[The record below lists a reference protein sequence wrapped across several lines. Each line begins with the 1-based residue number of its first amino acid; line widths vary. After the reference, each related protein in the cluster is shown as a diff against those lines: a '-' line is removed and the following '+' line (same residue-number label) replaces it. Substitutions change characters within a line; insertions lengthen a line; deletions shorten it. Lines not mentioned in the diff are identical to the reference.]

1 MVWEF
6 KKTHGGDRGETSLHV
21 GPRVSKDS
29 LRITA
34 AGEVDELNSF
44 IGLVRAR
51 TEHDKISS
59 ILKRIQNDLF
69 VVGADLATPIG
80 LKSDAMRVTEDNV
93 KYLDERIEEFLE
105 QLDPIHQFILPSGS
119 PAASLL
125 HICRSVCRRA
135 ERSVVALKKQ
145 EAVNE
150 EVIRYLNR
158 LSDLFFVLARV
169 ENKRAAVDEE
179 YWEK

>member
-1 MVWEF
+1 MPWTF
-6 KKTHGGDRGETSLHV
+6 KKQHGGDRGETSLHV

-29 LRITA
+29 LRVTA
-34 AGEVDELNSF
+34 YGEVDELNSF

-51 TEHDKISS
+51 TENEKINE
-59 ILKRIQNDLF
+59 ILKKIQNDLF

-80 LKSDAMRVTEDNV
+80 LKSDAMRVTEENV
-93 KYLDERIEEFLE
+93 KYVDRTMEEFLE
-105 QLDPIHQFILPSGS
+105 QLEPINQFILPSGS

-125 HICRSVCRRA
+125 HICRTICRRA
-135 ERSVVALKKQ
+135 ERSAVALKKE

-158 LSDLFFVLARV
+158 LSDLLFVLARI
-169 ENKRAAVDEE
+169 ENKREGVEEE

>member
-6 KKTHGGDRGETSLHV
+6 KKQHGGDRGETSLHV

-29 LRITA
+29 LRVA
-34 AGEVDELNSF
+34 AYGEVDELNSF
-44 IGLVRAR
+44 IGLARAR
-51 TEHDKISS
+51 TENDFVKET
-59 ILKRIQNDLF
+59 LKKIQNDLF
-69 VVGADLATPIG
+69 VVGADLSTPIG
-80 LKSDAMRVTEDNV
+80 LKSDALRVAEEHV
-93 KYLDERIEEFLE
+93 KYLENKIEDFTAQLE
-105 QLDPIHQFILPSGS
+105 PLHEFILPSGS
-119 PAASLL
+119 PMASLL
-125 HICRSVCRRA
+125 HVCRTICRRA

-158 LSDLFFVLARV
+158 LSDLFFVLSRV
-169 ENKRAAVDEE
+169 ENKRAGVDEE

>member
-1 MVWEF
+1 M
-6 KKTHGGDRGETSLHV
+6 HV

-29 LRITA
+29 LRVTA
-34 AGEVDELNSF
+34 YGEVDELNSF

-51 TEHDKISS
+51 TENEKINE
-59 ILKRIQNDLF
+59 ILKKIQNDLF

-80 LKSDAMRVTEDNV
+80 LKSDAMRVTEENV
-93 KYLDERIEEFLE
+93 KYVDRTMEEFLE
-105 QLDPIHQFILPSGS
+105 QLEPINQFILPSGS

-125 HICRSVCRRA
+125 HICRTICRRA
-135 ERSVVALKKQ
+135 ERSAVALKKE

-158 LSDLFFVLARV
+158 LSDLLFVLARI
-169 ENKRAAVDEE
+169 ENKREGVEEE